1 MLSNNS
7 SYTISIWF
15 KSTETNASGQVYNNS
30 IFSMHNSSGGNI
42 FRIGAAPDASKGVY
56 YNIGSADSRRTSS
69 TGTNLQMSG
78 GNIFISKDTGA
89 QAQFYLDNNLVSTNN
104 SNTDGTPFNNVG
116 KVSIGQEFDNAST
129 SDHFQGSIP
138 VVIIY
143 NNST

>member
-1 MLSNNS
+1 
-7 SYTISIWF
+7 
-15 KSTETNASGQVYNNS
+15 
-30 IFSMHNSSGGNI
+30 MHDSSGGNI

-56 YNIGSADSRRTSS
+56 YNFGVGAPEGRASS
-69 TGTNLQMSG
+69 GTNLHDNQWH
-78 GNIFISKDTGA
+78 NIFISKDTGA

-129 SDHFQGSIP
+129 SDHFQGTIP

-143 NNST
+143 NNILTESERLELYNSYKKRY